1 MKYITLFI
9 LCLSSYTSFSKD
21 GDFSLHNTFAK
32 QTISKETAPSFAP
45 LPPPDRYRH
54 NSGPGALGITA
65 QILGGIGGGLIG
77 WPVGTYIGGGDPE
90 WTLAAIGGG
99 LVAIAVPL
107 ALIDDHRNK
116 GGGYRAHN
124 AGPKGQY
131 DICLVSNKNGIG
143 IALKL

>member
-1 MKYITLFI
+1 MKYFLIALLVCTA
-9 LCLSSYTSFSKD
+9 TKSFSKD
-21 GDFSLHNTFAK
+21 GNFSVSNAFK
-32 QTISKETAPSFAP
+32 QQTPQKEQANYFVPA
-45 LPPPDRYRH
+45 PPDRYRGGG
-54 NSGPGALGITA
+54 GPGALGITA

-90 WTLAAIGGG
+90 WTLALIGGG

-116 GGGYRAHN
+116 GGGYRVHN
-124 AGPKGQY
+124 TGPKGQY
-131 DICLVSNKNGIG
+131 DICLISNRNGIG